1 MSRSTRPT
9 SLKRWASARL
19 LAPLSNSLV
28 FRNRTL
34 LAVSLSVFAAYT
46 GIGMVGPVRV
56 LFAESRGASLAIIGA
71 MASAYLISNFAF
83 QYPIGWL
90 ADRWGRKPLMI
101 AGLLVEAALSALYL
115 LISDPITFVIL
126 RFFEG
131 IAAAALLPSARALI
145 NDSVSSEQQGEAYG
159 IFSAFF
165 NGGFLLG
172 PGIGGLVA
180 ALGYTIPFLGA
191 VLFRLLAV
199 VLVVT
204 MIHVPRPDRER
215 TGSKQRDTFS
225 YRQLFSLPLIGAY
238 LIAFGDY
245 LYLGFDLTLMPLWMH
260 DHLGATVTIIG
271 VFYMLWA
278 IPNMLLSPIGGRVA
292 DKRRR
297 STLIFLFGLIQVP
310 IYIIYGLANTW
321 VLVICF
327 IALHG
332 SVYAFIQPA
341 VDANVAASS
350 ASAIRARVQ
359 GVYSTAGLV
368 GAFIGNSGFG
378 SLYAINFHLP
388 LLVIGIVYGICVLIG
403 GLLIRAAEDR
413 KFRLLAR

>member
-1 MSRSTRPT
+1 MSKSTKQTPAQ
-9 SLKRWASARL
+9 SLIRARL
-19 LAPLSNSLV
+19 LTSLRQSLV
-28 FRNRTL
+28 LRNRTL

-56 LFAESRGASLAIIGA
+56 LYAESRGASLAIIGA

-83 QYPIGWL
+83 QYPLGWL

-101 AGLLVEAALSALYL
+101 TGLLVEAALSAIYL
-115 LISDPITFVIL
+115 LVSDPVTFVVL

-145 NDSVSSEQQGEAYG
+145 NDSVSTEQQGEAYG
-159 IFSAFF
+159 TFSAFF

-199 VLVVT
+199 VLVIT
-204 MIHVPRPDRER
+204 MIHVPRQN
-215 TGSKQRDTFS
+215 KQAGEQKQQVKPS
-225 YRQLFSLPLIGAY
+225 LQQLFSLTLVGAY

-260 DHLGATVTIIG
+260 DHLGASVVIIG

-278 IPNMLLSPIGGRVA
+278 VPNMLLSPFGGRVA
-292 DKRRR
+292 DKKRR

-321 VLVICF
+321 ILVLCF
-327 IALHG
+327 ITLHG
-332 SVYAFIQPA
+332 CVYAFIQPA
-341 VDANVAASS
+341 VDANVAAAS

-359 GVYSTAGLV
+359 GLYSTAGLI
-368 GAFIGNSGFG
+368 GAFIGNSSFG

-388 LLVIGIVYGICVLIG
+388 LLVIGIAYGICVLVG
-403 GLLIRAAEDR
+403 GMLIRTAER
-413 KFRLLAR
+413 REFRLLTR